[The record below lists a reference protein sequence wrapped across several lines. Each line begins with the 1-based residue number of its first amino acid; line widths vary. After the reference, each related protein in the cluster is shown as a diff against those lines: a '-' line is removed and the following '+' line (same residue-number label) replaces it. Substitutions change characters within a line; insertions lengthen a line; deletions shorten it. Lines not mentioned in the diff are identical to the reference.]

1 MLRGE
6 GLLWL
11 IGAMV
16 CLLAANRGFN
26 CSLTWAMD
34 GHRVRCSVISSCQSA
49 ATFKIVKALLVTSL
63 THVNSA
69 TADTGSLVRPQK
81 NS

>member
-1 MLRGE
+1 MGNRMTADWGGGMSACCKPPVELFAVTGN
-6 GLLWL
+6 GWL
-11 IGAMV
+11 HSALCI
-16 CLLAANRGFN
+16 
-26 CSLTWAMD
+26 
-34 GHRVRCSVISSCQSA
+34 ISSCQSA